1 MKLLLVVVEK
11 YLRVWDIYHYSAADK
26 EEKKVLPLCES
37 LYISLLLVTIHG
49 EEKLPRKDTV
59 GKSMSQRDRDTFI
72 HLFAGGIAGTAGAVV
87 TCPLEVV
94 KTRLQSSSASFI
106 HSIPPRIAQSTAAA
120 ASNGGSAERG
130 KLIAAAANEHHHQL
144 RTATTNSS
152 DHHHNH
158 SSNRQRVC
166 PSSILSRR
174 RPSILAIPQCG
185 LSTSVQSISIWQC
198 LKHIV
203 QTEGSRALFK
213 GLGPNI
219 VGVAPS
225 RAFYFCAYSK
235 TKNTLNAVGIIPA
248 NSPLVHIMSAS
259 CAGFVSATLTNPI
272 WFVKTRLQ
280 LDYNSKS
287 KMTVTECVKRIYA
300 TQGIRGFYK
309 GITASYFG
317 ISETVIH
324 FVIYEALKKKLNEL
338 REAHPTDNKT
348 SRDFLEFMAAG
359 ATSKTIASVVAYPHE
374 VARTRLREEGNKYRS
389 FWQTIHTVWKEEG
402 KAGLYRGLGTQLVRQ
417 IPNTAIMMA
426 TYEAVVYVLTNEI
439 NPTDLIVGN

>member
-1 MKLLLVVVEK
+1 
-11 YLRVWDIYHYSAADK
+11 
-26 EEKKVLPLCES
+26 
-37 LYISLLLVTIHG
+37 
-49 EEKLPRKDTV
+49 
-59 GKSMSQRDRDTFI
+59 MSQRERDTFI

-106 HSIPPRIAQSTAAA
+106 HSIPPRIAS
-120 ASNGGSAERG
+120 SATDDRG
-130 KLIAAAANEHHHQL
+130 KLIGQNEHHHQL
-144 RTATTNSS
+144 RTSINSNAS

-158 SSNRQRVC
+158 SRQRVC
-166 PSSILSRR
+166 PSSLLSRR

-185 LSTSVQSISIWQC
+185 LSTSVHSISIWQC
-198 LKHIV
+198 LKHIC

-235 TKNTLNAVGIIPA
+235 AKDTLNAVGMIPA

-280 LDYNSKS
+280 LDYNSNA
-287 KMTVTECVKRIYA
+287 KMTVSECVKRIYA

-338 REAHPTDNKT
+338 RQAHPTDNKT

-359 ATSKTIASVVAYPHE
+359 ATSKTIASIVAYPHE

-389 FWQTIHTVWKEEG
+389 FWQTIMTVWKEEG

-426 TYEAVVYVLTNEI
+426 TYEAVVYVLTNQI
-439 NPTDLIVGN
+439 NPSDLIASN

>member
-1 MKLLLVVVEK
+1 
-11 YLRVWDIYHYSAADK
+11 
-26 EEKKVLPLCES
+26 
-37 LYISLLLVTIHG
+37 
-49 EEKLPRKDTV
+49 
-59 GKSMSQRDRDTFI
+59 MSQRDRESFI

-94 KTRLQSSSASFI
+94 KTRLQSSSSSFI
-106 HSIPPRIAQSTAAA
+106 HAA
-120 ASNGGSAERG
+120 ASTRHALVADGG
-130 KLIAAAANEHHHQL
+130 KL
-144 RTATTNSS
+144 T
-152 DHHHNH
+152 DHHHHVRHVSAINNAVSASDRH
-158 SSNRQRVC
+158 HNTNRHQARVC
-166 PSSILSRR
+166 ASSILTRR

-225 RAFYFCAYSK
+225 RAIYFCAYSK
-235 TKNTLNAVGIIPA
+235 TKNALNTVGIIPA
-248 NSPLVHIMSAS
+248 NSPLVHILSAS
-259 CAGFVSATLTNPI
+259 CAGFVSSTATNPI
-272 WFVKTRLQ
+272 WFIKTRMQ
-280 LDYNSKS
+280 LDSNANGRMS
-287 KMTVTECVKRIYA
+287 VGECVRRIYES
-300 TQGIRGFYK
+300 QGVRGFYK
-309 GITASYFG
+309 GITASYVG

-324 FVIYEALKKKLNEL
+324 FVIYEALKKKLL
-338 REAHPTDNKT
+338 RQTSPAAGDEGGKT

-374 VARTRLREEGNKYRS
+374 VARTRLREEGNKYRN
-389 FWQTIHTVWKEEG
+389 FWQTMLTVWKEEG

-426 TYEAVVYVLTNEI
+426 TYEAVVYVLTS
-439 NPTDLIVGN
+439 PASASLLATGAGN

>member
-1 MKLLLVVVEK
+1 
-11 YLRVWDIYHYSAADK
+11 
-26 EEKKVLPLCES
+26 
-37 LYISLLLVTIHG
+37 
-49 EEKLPRKDTV
+49 
-59 GKSMSQRDRDTFI
+59 MSNRERDTFI

-106 HSIPPRIAQSTAAA
+106 SVPPRSIVTDHAAA
-120 ASNGGSAERG
+120 VG
-130 KLIAAAANEHHHQL
+130 KLSSGPNEHHL
-144 RTATTNSS
+144 RSNCAAS
-152 DHHHNH
+152 DHQHNH
-158 SSNRQRVC
+158 SRQRVC
-166 PSSILSRR
+166 ASTLLSRR

-185 LSTSVQSISIWQC
+185 LSTSVQSVSIWQC

-203 QTEGSRALFK
+203 QNEGGRALFK

-225 RAFYFCAYSK
+225 RAIYFCAYSK
-235 TKNTLNAVGIIPA
+235 AKNALNTVGIIPA

-280 LDYNSKS
+280 LDYNANAKQS
-287 KMTVTECVKRIYA
+287 VTECVRRIYA
-300 TQGIRGFYK
+300 IQGLIGFYK
-309 GITASYFG
+309 GITASYVG

-324 FVIYEALKKKLNEL
+324 FVIYEALKKKLNEM
-338 REAHPTDNKT
+338 RDANPGDDKT

-426 TYEAVVYVLTNEI
+426 TYEAVVYVLSNQFNPATTN
-439 NPTDLIVGN
+439 LMVGGN

>member
-1 MKLLLVVVEK
+1 
-11 YLRVWDIYHYSAADK
+11 
-26 EEKKVLPLCES
+26 
-37 LYISLLLVTIHG
+37 
-49 EEKLPRKDTV
+49 
-59 GKSMSQRDRDTFI
+59 MSNRERDTFI

-106 HSIPPRIAQSTAAA
+106 SVPPRIVSDHVGKLSSSSSSAAA
-120 ASNGGSAERG
+120 ATGHNEPHHLRSNSA
-130 KLIAAAANEHHHQL
+130 ASEHHH
-144 RTATTNSS
+144 
-152 DHHHNH
+152 H
-158 SSNRQRVC
+158 SRQRVC
-166 PSSILSRR
+166 ASTLLSRR

-185 LSTSVQSISIWQC
+185 LSTSVQSVSIWQC

-203 QTEGSRALFK
+203 QTEGGRALFK

-225 RAFYFCAYSK
+225 RAIYFCAYSK
-235 TKNTLNAVGIIPA
+235 AKNALNTVGIIPA

-280 LDYNSKS
+280 LDYNANAKQS
-287 KMTVTECVKRIYA
+287 VTECVRRIYA
-300 TQGIRGFYK
+300 TQGLTGFYK
-309 GITASYFG
+309 GITASYVG

-324 FVIYEALKKKLNEL
+324 FVIYEALKKKLNEM
-338 REAHPTDNKT
+338 RDANPGDDKT

-426 TYEAVVYVLTNEI
+426 TYEAVVYVLSNQF
-439 NPTDLIVGN
+439 NPASNLMVGN

>member
-1 MKLLLVVVEK
+1 
-11 YLRVWDIYHYSAADK
+11 
-26 EEKKVLPLCES
+26 
-37 LYISLLLVTIHG
+37 
-49 EEKLPRKDTV
+49 
-59 GKSMSQRDRDTFI
+59 MSNRERDTFI

-106 HSIPPRIAQSTAAA
+106 SVPPRSIVTSDV
-120 ASNGGSAERG
+120 G
-130 KLIAAAANEHHHQL
+130 KLSSSSGLNDHLRSNANS
-144 RTATTNSS
+144 A
-152 DHHHNH
+152 DHHNNHNH
-158 SSNRQRVC
+158 HSRQRVC
-166 PSSILSRR
+166 ASTLLSRR

-203 QTEGSRALFK
+203 QTEGGRALFK

-225 RAFYFCAYSK
+225 RAIYFCAYSK
-235 TKNTLNAVGIIPA
+235 AKNALNAVSVIPA

-280 LDYNSKS
+280 LDYNANAKQSVS
-287 KMTVTECVKRIYA
+287 ECVRRIYA
-300 TQGIRGFYK
+300 TQGLTGFYK
-309 GITASYFG
+309 GITASYVG

-324 FVIYEALKKKLNEL
+324 FVIYEALKKKLNEM
-338 REAHPTDNKT
+338 RDASPGDDKT

-389 FWQTIHTVWKEEG
+389 FWQTIFTVWKEEG

-426 TYEAVVYVLTNEI
+426 TYEAVVYVLSNQFN
-439 NPTDLIVGN
+439 NPAGISLGN

>member
-1 MKLLLVVVEK
+1 
-11 YLRVWDIYHYSAADK
+11 
-26 EEKKVLPLCES
+26 
-37 LYISLLLVTIHG
+37 
-49 EEKLPRKDTV
+49 
-59 GKSMSQRDRDTFI
+59 MSNRERDTFI

-106 HSIPPRIAQSTAAA
+106 SVPPRIVTDHVGKLSSSSSSSAAA
-120 ASNGGSAERG
+120 TGHNEPHHLRSNSAAS
-130 KLIAAAANEHHHQL
+130 EHHH
-144 RTATTNSS
+144 
-152 DHHHNH
+152 H
-158 SSNRQRVC
+158 SRQRVC
-166 PSSILSRR
+166 ASTLLSRR

-185 LSTSVQSISIWQC
+185 LSTSVQSVSIWQC

-203 QTEGSRALFK
+203 QTEGGRALFK

-225 RAFYFCAYSK
+225 RAIYFCAYSK
-235 TKNTLNAVGIIPA
+235 AKNALNTVGIIPA

-280 LDYNSKS
+280 LDYNANAKQS
-287 KMTVTECVKRIYA
+287 VTECVRRIYA
-300 TQGIRGFYK
+300 TQGLTGFYK
-309 GITASYFG
+309 GITASYVG

-324 FVIYEALKKKLNEL
+324 FVIYEALKKKLNEM
-338 REAHPTDNKT
+338 RDANPGDDKT

-426 TYEAVVYVLTNEI
+426 TYEAVVYVLSNQF
-439 NPTDLIVGN
+439 NPASNLMVGN

>member
-1 MKLLLVVVEK
+1 
-11 YLRVWDIYHYSAADK
+11 
-26 EEKKVLPLCES
+26 
-37 LYISLLLVTIHG
+37 
-49 EEKLPRKDTV
+49 
-59 GKSMSQRDRDTFI
+59 MSQRDRETFI
-72 HLFAGGIAGTAGAVV
+72 HLFAGGLAGTAGAVV

-106 HSIPPRIAQSTAAA
+106 HSIPATRDV
-120 ASNGGSAERG
+120 ASAITNNGTP
-130 KLIAAAANEHHHQL
+130 KLTGNELH
-144 RTATTNSS
+144 
-152 DHHHNH
+152 HHHNAQH
-158 SSNRQRVC
+158 RVC
-166 PSSILSRR
+166 ASTILSRR
-174 RPSILAIPQCG
+174 RPSVFAIPQCG

-225 RAFYFCAYSK
+225 RAIYFCAYSK
-235 TKNTLNAVGIIPA
+235 AKNALNTVGFIQA
-248 NSPLVHIMSAS
+248 NSPIVHIMSAS
-259 CAGFVSATLTNPI
+259 CAGFVSASLTNPI

-280 LDYNSKS
+280 LDYNSNGA
-287 KMTVTECVKRIYA
+287 KMTVSECIRRIYE
-300 TQGIRGFYK
+300 TQGLRGFYK

-338 REAHPTDNKT
+338 RQAHSPSDDKT
-348 SRDFLEFMAAG
+348 SRDFMEFMAAG
-359 ATSKTIASVVAYPHE
+359 ATSKTIASIVAYPHE

-389 FWQTIHTVWKEEG
+389 FWQTIFTVWKEEG
-402 KAGLYRGLGTQLVRQ
+402 RAGLYRGLGTQLVRQ

-426 TYEAVVYVLTNEI
+426 TYEAVVYVLTHHIE
-439 NPTDLIVGN
+439 NPENLVVGN